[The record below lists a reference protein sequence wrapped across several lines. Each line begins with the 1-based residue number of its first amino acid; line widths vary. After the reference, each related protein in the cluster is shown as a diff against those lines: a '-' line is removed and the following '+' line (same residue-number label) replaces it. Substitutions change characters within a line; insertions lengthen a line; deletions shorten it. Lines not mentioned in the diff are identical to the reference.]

1 VLVRVGSMNEEKE
14 KKLKKL
20 TEILWENFSE
30 KELKEIKDFLERLAA
45 LLIEAYID
53 GDLS

>member
-1 VLVRVGSMNEEKE
+1 MEEQKEKE
-14 KKLKKL
+14 LKKL
-20 TEILWENFSE
+20 TKILRECFSE
-30 KELKEIKDFLERLAA
+30 EELLEIRDFLERITA

>member
-1 VLVRVGSMNEEKE
+1 MEEQK
-14 KKLKKL
+14 
-20 TEILWENFSE
+20 E
-30 KELKEIKDFLERLAA
+30 KELKKLAEILRESFSEEELEELRNFLARIAD

>member
-1 VLVRVGSMNEEKE
+1 MEEQKQKE
-14 KKLKKL
+14 LKKL
-20 TEILWENFSE
+20 AEILRECFSE
-30 KELKEIKDFLERLAA
+30 EELKEIRDFLERIAS

>member
-1 VLVRVGSMNEEKE
+1 MEEQK
-14 KKLKKL
+14 
-20 TEILWENFSE
+20 E
-30 KELKEIKDFLERLAA
+30 KELKRLAEMLKECFSEEELLEIRDFLERIAS

>member
-1 VLVRVGSMNEEKE
+1 MEEQK
-14 KKLKKL
+14 
-20 TEILWENFSE
+20 E
-30 KELKEIKDFLERLAA
+30 KELKKLAKILRECFSEEELLEIRDFLERIAS

>member
-1 VLVRVGSMNEEKE
+1 MEEQK
-14 KKLKKL
+14 
-20 TEILWENFSE
+20 E
-30 KELKEIKDFLERLAA
+30 KELKKLAEMLRESFSEEELREIKDFLARIAD

>member
-1 VLVRVGSMNEEKE
+1 MEEQK
-14 KKLKKL
+14 
-20 TEILWENFSE
+20 E
-30 KELKEIKDFLERLAA
+30 KELKKLAEILRESFSVEELEEVRNFLARIAD

>member
-1 VLVRVGSMNEEKE
+1 MEEQK
-14 KKLKKL
+14 
-20 TEILWENFSE
+20 E
-30 KELKEIKDFLERLAA
+30 KELKKLAEILKESFSEDELEEVRNFLARIAD

>member
-1 VLVRVGSMNEEKE
+1 MEEQK
-14 KKLKKL
+14 
-20 TEILWENFSE
+20 E
-30 KELKEIKDFLERLAA
+30 KELKKLAEILRESFSEEELREIKDFLARIVD

>member
-1 VLVRVGSMNEEKE
+1 MEEQKEKE
-14 KKLKKL
+14 LKKL
-20 TEILWENFSE
+20 AKILKECFSE
-30 KELKEIKDFLERLAA
+30 KELKEIRDFLERIAA